1 MNVRVGFSV
10 AFGLMNKEFLLFAI
24 TAAAPLASRADITR
38 TVDSVPITLSGY
50 VDAFYVDDFASTPF
64 VNRQIT
70 PSGVSP
76 VYSHSLKDK
85 LGINHALLDA
95 KFATEQVRGAL
106 GIQAGT
112 YVQKNYAIENDTVQ
126 HIYEAQ
132 LGFKPVADSNI
143 WIDAGIFTS
152 HIGLESAI
160 SKDNFTPTRS
170 LMAENTPYYEA
181 GVKITWDASKQWSY
195 SLALLQGWQ
204 QIDSKNS
211 NKAIGSQVQFKPNET
226 LVFNSSTYFGQSPN
240 SPGARLRR
248 YFHDFYVT
256 WRTTKEWSLAFT
268 TDVGAD
274 ERSTND
280 RSLVGWAAAT
290 ALTKWQ
296 FASQWAVAGRVEYY
310 RDPHGLTIST
320 GTPDNFVASG
330 ASLNL
335 DYQYDPH
342 VLLRLEARTLGA
354 QHAIFVERDGFSA
367 SNNYATASMALSF

>member
-1 MNVRVGFSV
+1 M
-10 AFGLMNKEFLLFAI
+10 KKILLFAI
-24 TAAAPLASRADITR
+24 TVAGPLAARADINHTFD
-38 TVDSVPITLSGY
+38 TVPFTFSGY
-50 VDAFYVDDFASTPF
+50 IDTYYVDDFASTPF
-64 VNRQIT
+64 ADRQIT
-70 PSGVSP
+70 ASGASP
-76 VYSHSLKDK
+76 IYSHSLKDK

-106 GIQAGT
+106 GVQAGT
-112 YVQKNYAIENDTVQ
+112 YVQKNYAIEDSVAQ
-126 HIYEAQ
+126 HLFEAQ
-132 LGFKPVADSNI
+132 LGFKPAISTPLWV
-143 WIDAGIFTS
+143 DAGIFAS

-181 GVKITWDASKQWSY
+181 GAKITWDASKQWSY
-195 SLALLQGWQ
+195 CLCLLQGWQ
-204 QIDSKNS
+204 QIGSKNS
-211 NKAIGSQVQFKPNET
+211 NKAIGTQVQFKPNDV
-226 LVFNSSTYFGQSPN
+226 LVFNSSTYIGQSPN

-256 WRTTKEWSLAFT
+256 WQATKEWSLAFT

-280 RSLVGWAAAT
+280 RSLVGWASAT
-290 ALTKWQ
+290 ALAKWQ
-296 FASQWAVAGRVEYY
+296 FASQWAVAGRFEYY
-310 RDPHGLTIST
+310 RDPHGLTIPT

-335 DYQYDPH
+335 DYQPDPH
-342 VLLRLEARTLGA
+342 VLLRLEARTVGA